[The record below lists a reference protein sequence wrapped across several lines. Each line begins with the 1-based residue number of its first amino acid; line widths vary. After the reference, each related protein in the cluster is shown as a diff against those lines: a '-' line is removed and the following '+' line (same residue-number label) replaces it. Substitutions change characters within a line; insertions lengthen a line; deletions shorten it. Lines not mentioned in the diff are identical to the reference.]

1 MIFQLGAISPEEFV
15 QSIDD
20 GIKKQNPM
28 AYAIKSNFYY
38 YGLENYESSKQAIER
53 AIMLDLN
60 NLEYKKKLKDLEN
73 EKAMNDEQSLG

>member
-1 MIFQLGAISPEEFV
+1 
-15 QSIDD
+15 
-20 GIKKQNPM
+20 M
-28 AYAIKSNFYY
+28 AYAIKSKFYY